1 MADNKMLHAFKNKE
15 LRSRI
20 KEILLYML
28 QQESVDTS
36 KSSKITKLR
45 GQVFWAGSI
54 YNFYYYNV
62 RINHR

>member
-15 LRSRI
+15 LRSGI

-45 GQVFWAGSI
+45 GQVFLLAPFTISI
-54 YNFYYYNV
+54 ITMYA
-62 RINHR
+62 